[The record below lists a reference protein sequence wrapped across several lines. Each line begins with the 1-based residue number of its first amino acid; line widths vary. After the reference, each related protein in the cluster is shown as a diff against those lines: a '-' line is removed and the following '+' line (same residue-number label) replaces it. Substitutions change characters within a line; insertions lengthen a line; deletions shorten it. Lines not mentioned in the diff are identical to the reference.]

1 MADFLASPDYRALF
15 RLLPDNYLLLA
26 PDGTV
31 LDNTDSH
38 VAVSLRTREQA
49 LGQNIFAAYPSA
61 PESQRDLDA
70 SLEHVRRHLA
80 PHTMPLLRYDLERP
94 AALGGG
100 TEQRYWQITHFPLLD
115 ERGELQYILQRPQD
129 VTEATLAM
137 QRAEVVQR
145 EFDEAT
151 ERNHFVLQSMP
162 VMVWTTRPDGWAEYF
177 NPRWTEFT
185 GRTLAETLG
194 EGWVADLHPDDVAP
208 TTARWEAARQH
219 GTTYQVEYRM
229 RRHDGR
235 YRWHLARGV
244 PRLGPDGQVQMWVG
258 CNADIHE
265 QKLMVEELLKANE
278 EQAELSDQAYRQS
291 QLTRQ
296 QRQTFDTLLT
306 NAPAMITIVRGPEHR
321 YEFANT
327 LFRGLVGGQDLVGRT
342 VAEVFPEV
350 VGQGIMAI
358 LDGVYRTGEP
368 FVGTEVLVQLAA
380 ADGSG
385 TLRDAYF
392 NFTYQRFEEHGE
404 PAGITAYAYEATEL
418 VQTRQALQQ
427 LGGSGAIAAP
437 AK

>member
-1 MADFLASPDYRALF
+1 M
-15 RLLPDNYLLLA
+15 LPDNYLLLA

-31 LDNTDSH
+31 VDNSDAH
-38 VAVSLRTREQA
+38 VAVSLLPREQA
-49 LGQNIFAAYPSA
+49 VGRNIFQAYPSD
-61 PESQRDLDA
+61 PQSQQALHA
-70 SLEHVRRHLA
+70 SHEKVRRTLQ
-80 PHTMPLLRYDLERP
+80 PDTMPLLRYDLERP
-94 AALGGG
+94 TALGGG

-145 EFDEAT
+145 EFNEAT

-185 GRTLAETLG
+185 GRTLADTLG
-194 EGWVADLHPDDVAP
+194 EGWVADLHPDDIAS
-208 TTARWEAARQH
+208 TTARWNAARQH
-219 GTTYQVEYRM
+219 GTSYQVEYRM

-244 PRLGPDGQVQMWVG
+244 PRLGPDGQIQMWVG

-278 EQAELSDQAYRQS
+278 EQAELSDQAYRQA

-296 QRQTFDTLLT
+296 QRETFNTLLT
-306 NAPAMITIVRGPEHR
+306 DAPAMITIVRGAEHR

-327 LFRGLVGGQDLVGRT
+327 LFRELVGGQDVVGRT

-350 VGQGIMAI
+350 VSQSVMAL
-358 LDGVYRTGEP
+358 LDDVYRTGEP
-368 FVGTEVLVQLAA
+368 FVGTEVLVQLASP
-380 ADGSG
+380 DGSG

-404 PAGITAYAYEATEL
+404 PAGITAYAYETTEL
-418 VQTRQALQQ
+418 VKTRLALQE
-427 LGGSGAIAAP
+427 LDGSGATAALP
-437 AK
+437 E